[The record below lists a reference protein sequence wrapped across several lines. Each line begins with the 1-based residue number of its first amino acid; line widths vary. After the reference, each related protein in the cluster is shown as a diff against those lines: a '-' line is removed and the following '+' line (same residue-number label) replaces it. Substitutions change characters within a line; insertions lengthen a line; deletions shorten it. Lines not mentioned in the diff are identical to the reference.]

1 MRRVRKGIY
10 MRIANISRFRLLAA
24 LVVAS
29 AASATACNTDK
40 LLDVERPGIVPISA
54 VSDKSALQTVYGGVL
69 SDFQLGFSGSTPG
82 GDEGVVNY
90 SGLLGDEFY
99 ITDTFDTRIQIDARH
114 TTTDNSNNDAVFRN
128 LSRSRQS
135 AEQAAAKFAELA
147 PTFLPGEV
155 NGFKALRAE
164 IFNIAGLD
172 YVLFAEI
179 YCSGVPFDSIT
190 AQGAIVGKPGLS
202 TTQMLRTAI
211 NRFDSATAVASSI
224 TPVSAAATAQLRLAR
239 IGKARAYMG
248 LANTYGDAF
257 LDSAI
262 VTLNGTTG
270 VPTTFSYLV
279 SHSNNSTGENNGMWA
294 FMFNQVRWG
303 QANREGNAAA
313 GGNVGLGYRNQF
325 VNGADVRTAF
335 LPGVAGFNSSPNP
348 NTINFRS
355 QKYPARET
363 PVVVANGTEARLIE
377 AEAYLR
383 KGDLANW
390 LLSINAPRNALALNQ
405 CVPSAPACSNPST
418 AGGPETNPTT
428 HTTPT
433 GLATLIDPGT
443 QAARENLTFAER
455 GFWLFG
461 TAHRLGDMR
470 RLMRQIGR
478 PFNAVFPNGPY
489 ILPGQPGGVYGP
501 AVSLPVPIFEE
512 SNGIFSTASC
522 NTATP

>member
-10 MRIANISRFRLLAA
+10 MRIANIFRFRMLAA
-24 LVVAS
+24 LAVAS
-29 AASATACNTDK
+29 AVSATACNTDK
-40 LLDVERPGIVPISA
+40 LLDVDRPGIVPASA
-54 VSDKSALQTVYGGVL
+54 VTDKSALPTVHGGVL
-69 SDFQLGFSGSTPG
+69 SDFQIAFNGPAN
-82 GDEGVVNY
+82 EGVVNY
-90 SGLLGDEFY
+90 SALFGDEFS

-114 TTTDNSNNDAVFRN
+114 TTPDNANNDGVFRD
-128 LSRSRQS
+128 LARSRQS

-155 NGFKALRAE
+155 NGFNGRRAE

-190 AQGAIVGKPGLS
+190 AEGAIVGKPGLS
-202 TTQMLRTAI
+202 TVQMLRTAI
-211 NRFDSATAVASSI
+211 NRFDSATAVANSI
-224 TPVSAAATAQLRLAR
+224 APVSAAATTQLRLAR
-239 IGKARAYMG
+239 VGKARAYLN

-257 LDSAI
+257 LDSAL

-279 SHSNNSTGENNGMWA
+279 SHSNNSAGENNGVWS
-294 FMFNQVRWG
+294 FINNQVRWSV
-303 QANREGNAAA
+303 ANREGNAAG
-313 GGNVGLGYRNQF
+313 GGNVGLAYRTQF

-335 LPGVAGFNSSPNP
+335 LPAITGFNGGA
-348 NTINFRS
+348 TFRT

-363 PVVVANGTEARLIE
+363 PIVVASGTEARLIE
-377 AEAYLR
+377 AEAFLR
-383 KGDLANW
+383 KGDIANW
-390 LLSINAPRNALALNQ
+390 LLSINAPRNVLALNQ
-405 CVPSAPACSNPST
+405 CVPNSTACTNPST
-418 AGGPETNPTT
+418 AGGVETDAR

-433 GLATLIDPGT
+433 GLATLLDPGT

-455 GFWLFG
+455 GFWLYA

-470 RLMRQIGR
+470 RLIRQLGR
-478 PFNAVFPNGPY
+478 PFNTVYPTGPY

-501 AVSLPVPIFEE
+501 AVNLPVPIFEE
-512 SNGIFSTASC
+512 SNGIFTTASC
-522 NTATP
+522 NTAQP